1 MKILFWIL
9 TILATIFFGLI
20 DFMSFDEWRI
30 VKLKKDI
37 GGYPWGPINDNPW
50 YYANPDLY
58 AIVMLTE
65 FILMTILL
73 GSVIRNMIKKDKPK
87 ILYSLLACFVFFVII
102 IINGMIQ

>member
-1 MKILFWIL
+1 MKVLFWIL
-9 TILATIFFGLI
+9 TTLAAIFFGLI

-30 VKLKKDI
+30 VKFKKDI

-65 FILMTILL
+65 FIVMTLFL
-73 GSVIRNMIKKDKPK
+73 GFVIMYMIKKDKTK
-87 ILYSLLACFVFFVII
+87 ILFSLLACLVFFVIM
-102 IINGMIQ
+102 IINGKIQ

>member
-58 AIVMLTE
+58 SMIMLIE
-65 FILMTILL
+65 WLIMTLLL
-73 GSVIRNMIKKDKPK
+73 GFVIRFMIKNDRIKTT
-87 ILYSLLACFVFFVII
+87 YSLIACLIFFAAM
-102 IINGMIQ
+102 IINGKIQ